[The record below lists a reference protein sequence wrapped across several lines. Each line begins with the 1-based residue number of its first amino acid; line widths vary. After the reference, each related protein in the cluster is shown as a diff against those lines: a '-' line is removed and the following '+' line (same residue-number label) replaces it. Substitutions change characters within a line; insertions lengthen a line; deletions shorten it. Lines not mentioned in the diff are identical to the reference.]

1 MRWHSPDV
9 LESADQPGHEPSALT
24 KVSCAA
30 RPGPRVSQPPGQPE
44 RHWSANHVH
53 AALSRPA
60 GPARKQ
66 AAAKGRPVVSVPEGS
81 RPRAGQVT
89 PACPWAGAANAQAC
103 RHDPT
108 CRSAR
113 VPRRC
118 ECSDSLPGRLSL
130 QLGRYLFRYRRSAG
144 AHPSCIADN
153 NSRVVRWSV
162 CADHERALSQ
172 ICVKSAA
179 RSVGELSGRS
189 ECRVRTGAICLVGEA
204 VEKVTSHENAIHIE
218 CRVRL

>member
-1 MRWHSPDV
+1 M

-24 KVSCAA
+24 KVGYSV

-44 RHWSANHVH
+44 RHWSANHLH
-53 AALSRPA
+53 AALSSPA

-89 PACPWAGAANAQAC
+89 PACSWAGAATHKHADTIQLVVRPESRVGASAATPCPVASACSWGGTYSGTNEAQEPI
-103 RHDPT
+103 RPVSPT
-108 CRSAR
+108 T
-113 VPRRC
+113 
-118 ECSDSLPGRLSL
+118 
-130 QLGRYLFRYRRSAG
+130 
-144 AHPSCIADN
+144 

-172 ICVKSAA
+172 IWVKAAA
-179 RSVGELSGRS
+179 RSVGGLSGRS

-218 CRVRL
+218 CGVRL

>member
-1 MRWHSPDV
+1 M

-24 KVSCAA
+24 KVGYSV

-53 AALSRPA
+53 AALSTKTCRPGKKTSSRE
-60 GPARKQ
+60 GPARSKRARRIPAQ
-66 AAAKGRPVVSVPEGS
+66 GGASHAGMLMGRG
-81 RPRAGQVT
+81 
-89 PACPWAGAANAQAC
+89 CNAQAC

-118 ECSDSLPGRLSL
+118 ECSDTLPGRLSL
-130 QLGRYLFRYRRSAG
+130 QLGRYLFRYQRSAG

-172 ICVKSAA
+172 IWVKAAA
-179 RSVGELSGRS
+179 RSVGGLSGRS